1 MNSALPIPTNHHG
14 LCGLCQ
20 SLFHSA
26 EPALVT
32 ESGNVRIVVGEGKHI
47 SINVGGVETNLDEL
61 DNNMKALD
69 KAALTDSTAAM
80 LLGECTLMGFFY
92 PSHIHMLVLC

>member
-1 MNSALPIPTNHHG
+1 M
-14 LCGLCQ
+14 
-20 SLFHSA
+20 
-26 EPALVT
+26 T

-80 LLGECTLMGFFY
+80 LLGECT
-92 PSHIHMLVLC
+92 